1 MENKVTLYIPVNI
14 SLRNEIAKGFAFTEI
29 APATIIFAVFVII
42 AIAEHI
48 ILNKQLITIII
59 ILTGLVASLGMVVKM
74 DNNLSLLDMIMDAL
88 NFNKERH
95 IYPYR
100 PYKEYDI

>member
-1 MENKVTLYIPVNI
+1 MDNKVTLYIPVNI
-14 SLRNEIAKGFAFTEI
+14 SLRNELAKGFAMTEI
-29 APATIIFAVFVII
+29 VPATIIFAFFII
-42 AIAEHI
+42 AAIIEHI
-48 ILNKQLITIII
+48 ILGVQIATILI
-59 ILTGLVASLGMVVKM
+59 LLVGLVFSIGIVVKM
-74 DNNLSLLDMIMDAL
+74 DNNLSLLDMITDAI

>member
-29 APATIIFAVFVII
+29 APAVIIFAVFVII

>member
-14 SLRNEIAKGFAFTEI
+14 SLRNEIAKGFAMTEI
-29 APATIIFAVFVII
+29 TPVAIIFGIFAFIGII
-42 AIAEHI
+42 EHI
-48 ILNKQLITIII
+48 IFNKQLITIII
-59 ILTGLVASLGMVVKM
+59 ILIGLVASIGIVVKM
-74 DNNLSLLDMIMDAL
+74 DNNLSLLDMIGDAI